1 VVADNAPDETGS
13 GAEDAVERRAAREAA
28 SLAKLRQMDRSSR
41 MLRAAKLM
49 RQFLPGDP
57 ELGDPLSTAG
67 DEPSYLLARRV
78 AESASE
84 RPSFARE
91 LGLGAL
97 QVWQALSEAQGRGR
111 GDAEMAILFTDL
123 VDFSAWALEA
133 GDEATLDL
141 LRKVGSAGESAITAR
156 GGRVVK
162 RMGDGL
168 MAVFDDAQSAVLA
181 AHDARGKVA
190 ALQIHGYRPILR
202 AGVHFGRPRKLGG
215 DYLGVDVNIAS
226 RVAAAA
232 SGDEVLVSGAGCAR
246 LDHEVFRLRRR
257 RFKAKGAPKELEVFA
272 VEPRAGAEAELST

>member
-1 VVADNAPDETGS
+1 
-13 GAEDAVERRAAREAA
+13 
-28 SLAKLRQMDRSSR
+28 
-41 MLRAAKLM
+41 MLRAAKLI

-67 DEPSYLLARRV
+67 DQPSHLLARRV

-84 RPSFARE
+84 RPSVARE

-141 LRKVGSAGESAITAR
+141 LRKVGAEGETVISAR

-181 AHDARGKVA
+181 AHDACIRVGE
-190 ALQIHGYRPILR
+190 LQVRGYRPKLR
-202 AGVHFGRPRKLGG
+202 TGVHFGRPRKLGG
-215 DYLGVDVNIAS
+215 DYLGVDVNIAA

-232 SGDEVLVSGAGCAR
+232 SGDEVLVSGAGCQR
-246 LDHEVFRLRRR
+246 LDHDAFRLRRR
-257 RFKAKGAPKELEVFA
+257 RFRAKGAPKGLEVFA
-272 VEPRAGAEAELST
+272 VEPTNEADLSGRRRPR